1 MWRPRFQ
8 EKTTQAREQFY
19 IDLLRPKYNLLQV
32 AGSRFG
38 TKHSDETR
46 KKMSLSQ
53 IGHKGSINHPKAK
66 KIMVTDLETNSSVCY
81 NSLNLAASALNYGA

>member
-1 MWRPRFQ
+1 
-8 EKTTQAREQFY
+8 
-19 IDLLRPKYNLLQV
+19 
-32 AGSRFG
+32 
-38 TKHSDETR
+38 
-46 KKMSLSQ
+46 MSLSQ